1 MIKSN
6 QIKTMDIENIQK
18 VLLKPVKVE
27 GFKRPLPRPRY
38 KLNTPSAEPVE
49 GVVRDIINLPK
60 FCPPTP
66 RPHIFQEKSEDYIR
80 DLKKNYEY
88 HGIPFK
94 QPEIF
99 ELPLKYKV
107 SPEPEK
113 HIEYLDQIQVKLN
126 VLKNGK
132 VRVKMVLHGAQ
143 LYEKYYSLGK
153 APPLKALTTAY
164 KNMGYS
170 DEFIQAFNDKYKK
183 RLVFGKKLDKI
194 LETIF
199 DKSANT
205 KKKVEN
211 EKKKKIPKDEHE
223 EEEPEDDQEKDEDED
238 GPEEDE
244 ALVAD
249 DEEDEEEII
258 EDIDPDDFE

>member
-1 MIKSN
+1 MN
-6 QIKTMDIENIQK
+6 TE
-18 VLLKPVKVE
+18 VLSKPVKVE

-38 KLNTPSAEPVE
+38 TPNAPSTEPVE

-60 FCPPTP
+60 FCPPKP
-66 RPHIFQEKSEDYIR
+66 RPPIFQEKSEDYIR

-143 LYEKYYSLGK
+143 LYEKYYSQGK
-153 APPLKALTTAY
+153 TPPLRVLTTAY
-164 KNMGYS
+164 KNLGYS
-170 DEFIQAFNDKYKK
+170 DEFIQAFSDKHKK

-199 DKSANT
+199 DKSVNA
-205 KKKVEN
+205 KKKTEN
-211 EKKKKIPKDEHE
+211 EKKKKIPKDEQD
-223 EEEPEDDQEKDEDED
+223 EEPDDEREEDEDED

-258 EDIDPDDFE
+258 EDIEPVDFD